1 MDIITLGRSNPPL
14 KNFNMGKFL
23 DWLKADNAMTEV
35 MRSRV
40 KEASE
45 AKERYELLQNAIRA
59 ESALN
64 DYVQSHCLDQRDEL
78 VKQLNKLLYEEAE
91 KTGVSLYTLC
101 SSVSPEFSYDYEI
114 EKPYE
119 GKVKIKFVKTIKLES
134 IK

>member
-1 MDIITLGRSNPPL
+1 
-14 KNFNMGKFL
+14 MGIKEKINQ
-23 DWLKADNAMTEV
+23 WIK
-35 MRSRV
+35 V
-40 KEASE
+40 KSGIGVVYEKRIQEAIE

-91 KTGVSLYTLC
+91 KIGVSLYTLC
-101 SSVSPEFSYDYEI
+101 SSVYPEFSYDYEI

-119 GKVKIKFVKTIKLES
+119 GKVKIKFVKSIKLKS
-134 IK
+134 IE